1 MRDEIPGLERFEPR
15 WLVALRAGFDNRGPS
30 HDLTRFVL
38 LRLLGLVYTVA
49 FSTALFQGPALL
61 GSKGLTPIASY
72 LPRLVEHFES
82 RAIAVIRAPTLF
94 WASSSDGFLM
104 ALALAGL
111 VLSLCLLAGF
121 ANAKSLLALWVLHLS
136 FVNVGQ
142 LWYNFG
148 WEIQLAETGFL
159 AVFLVPWN
167 QARPFPTLP
176 APTPVIWLY
185 RWLALRIMLGAGLIK
200 VRGDDCWLALTCLD
214 YHFETQPVPGP
225 LSAWFHHAPH
235 AVHATGVALNHVVE
249 LVAPLFALGP
259 RRLRIAAGAAMA
271 LFQGIL
277 IASGNLSYLNWLT
290 LIPILACFDDAVFS
304 QLLPQALARRAER
317 AREGR
322 SPSRA
327 QRRATLGIFGVVVV
341 LSIAPIW
348 NLVSSEQAMNRSFEP
363 LGLVNTY
370 GAFGSVGRVR
380 SELVIE
386 GTLDASLGPTTVWRE
401 YEFRA
406 KPGDPLRRPPWLTP
420 YHRRLDWLMWFAAM
434 GSPQEYPFVVQL
446 LAKLLEG
453 DANVRTLLARD
464 PFDGRAPEYVR
475 VLVYRYELVSPLS
488 SEPGHFRR
496 TLGGTWL
503 PPLSKSDPRLREFL
517 FVHGFRA
524 DGIDPTS
531 IESR

>member
-1 MRDEIPGLERFEPR
+1 M
-15 WLVALRAGFDNRGPS
+15 
-30 HDLTRFVL
+30 
-38 LRLLGLVYTVA
+38 
-49 FSTALFQGPALL
+49 FS
-61 GSKGLTPIASY
+61 K
-72 LPRLVEHFES
+72 
-82 RAIAVIRAPTLF
+82 
-94 WASSSDGFLM
+94 
-104 ALALAGL
+104 
-111 VLSLCLLAGF
+111 
-121 ANAKSLLALWVLHLS
+121 
-136 FVNVGQ
+136 
-142 LWYNFG
+142 
-148 WEIQLAETGFL
+148 
-159 AVFLVPWN
+159 
-167 QARPFPTLP
+167 
-176 APTPVIWLY
+176 
-185 RWLALRIMLGAGLIK
+185 
-200 VRGDDCWLALTCLD
+200 
-214 YHFETQPVPGP
+214 
-225 LSAWFHHAPH
+225 
-235 AVHATGVALNHVVE
+235 
-249 LVAPLFALGP
+249 
-259 RRLRIAAGAAMA
+259 
-271 LFQGIL
+271 
-277 IASGNLSYLNWLT
+277 
-290 LIPILACFDDAVFS
+290 
-304 QLLPQALARRAER
+304 LLPQALARRAER

-475 VLVYRYELVSPLS
+475 VWCIATSSSRRCRRSPAT
-488 SEPGHFRR
+488 FVA
-496 TLGGTWL
+496 LGGTWL